1 MRLYGIELVS
11 IARCT
16 VRNWHEDNASNI
28 GAALAFYCAFSLAPL
43 LVILLSLAASLLGP
57 QLAYGQVGRQL
68 GALFG
73 PGTSRVLLEAV
84 RSAQQAQGLSATL
97 ISAVTLFIGSTT
109 VLAALEA
116 ALERIWHGDVPRR
129 VDYRHWLRTRVL
141 SLAFILALG
150 FLLLVSLTV
159 STALAS
165 LRADVARRYAAWAGA
180 VGAIDLGGSLLAV
193 SLLFALIYRYVP
205 AHRLRW
211 STVVTGGILTAL
223 LFDAGRWALSFYLA
237 HATVPSAFGAASSF
251 AALLLWLYYSAQI
264 FLLGAEFTACLGGLR
279 QHRRRTPAP
288 SSGDSATADVRRP

>member
-1 MRLYGIELVS
+1 MRSV
-11 IARCT
+11 ARRSLAVLSCT
-16 VRNWHEDNASNI
+16 VHNWHSDNVSNT

-43 LVILLSLAASLLGP
+43 LVILLSLAATVLGTSH
-57 QLAYGQVGRQL
+57 AYTQIGGQL

-73 PGTSRVLLEAV
+73 PATAKVLLEAV
-84 RSAQQAQGLSATL
+84 TSAQQAQGLSAMI

-116 ALERIWHGDVPRR
+116 ALERIWQGAAPKRLG
-129 VDYRHWLRTRVL
+129 YRDWLKTRVL

-165 LRADVARRYAAWAGA
+165 TRTHLARHYAAWAGA
-180 VGAIDLGGSLLAV
+180 LGALDFAASLLIVA
-193 SLLFALIYRYVP
+193 LLFALIYRYVP

-211 STVVTGGILTAL
+211 RTVLLGGFLTAA
-223 LFDAGRWALSFYLA
+223 LFDAGRWAIAVYLA
-237 HATVPSAFGAASSF
+237 HATVPSAFGAAASF

-264 FLLGAEFTACLGGLR
+264 FLFGAQFTACLGGLR
-279 QHRRRTPAP
+279 QRT
-288 SSGDSATADVRRP
+288 